1 MTVII
6 NGTDGVNIAST
17 TGVINL
23 LGSTSG
29 TLTIAAPAV
38 AGTNTLTL
46 PALTGTVVT
55 NASAG
60 TILQIL
66 STAKSDTYSA
76 SVASNAETSNV
87 TGLTVAITPSSNT
100 NKILVTVS
108 LNLGIITGQLV
119 GFRFYCNNTLIAV
132 GDASGSRK
140 QVTGSTLTFGSDY
153 AVLTTGLSFYHSP
166 ASTSAQTY
174 SIRLVHTSGSTQ
186 TVYLNRSAIDDDANY
201 TLRGISTITAMEI
214 AA

>member
-1 MTVII
+1 MGGAMSIVL
-6 NGTDGVNIAST
+6 A
-17 TGVINL
+17 
-23 LGSTSG
+23 GSTSG
-29 TLTIAAPAV
+29 TITLQEPAV

-46 PALTGTVVT
+46 PALTGTLLT
-55 NASAG
+55 TKTAGSALQ
-60 TILQIL
+60 TI

-76 SVASNAETSNV
+76 SVATNAETSDV
-87 TGLTVAITPSSNT
+87 TNLTVAITPSTTT
-100 NKILVTVS
+100 NKVLVTAS

-119 GFRFYCNNTLIAV
+119 GFRLYCNNTLIAV

-153 AVLTTGLSFYHSP
+153 AVLTTGMTFYHSP

-186 TVYLNRSAIDDDANY
+186 TVYLNRAAIDDNANY
-201 TLRGISTITAMEI
+201 TLRGISTITATEI

>member
-1 MTVII
+1 M
-6 NGTDGVNIAST
+6 GGVMSSIVVS
-17 TGVINL
+17 GD
-23 LGSTSG
+23 TSG
-29 TLTIAAPAV
+29 AITIAAPAV
-38 AGTNTLTL
+38 SGTNTLTL
-46 PALTGTVVT
+46 PALTGTILT
-55 NASAG
+55 NKTAG
-60 TILQIL
+60 SSLQIL
-66 STAKSDTYSA
+66 STSKSDTYSA
-76 SVASNAETSNV
+76 SVAANAETSDV

-100 NKILVTVS
+100 NKILVTAS

-140 QVTGSTLTFGSDY
+140 QVTGSTLTFASDY

-174 SIRLVHTSGSTQ
+174 SVRLVHTSGATQ
-186 TVYLNRSAIDDDANY
+186 TIYLNRSAIDDNASY
-201 TLRGISTITAMEI
+201 TLRGISTITVMEI

>member
-1 MTVII
+1 M
-6 NGTDGVNIAST
+6 GDSMST
-17 TGVINL
+17 IVLSGD
-23 LGSTSG
+23 TSG
-29 TLTIAAPAV
+29 TITLDAPAV
-38 AGTNTLTL
+38 AGTNTLML
-46 PALTGTVVT
+46 PAVTGTLLT
-55 NASAG
+55 TRTAGSALQ
-60 TILQIL
+60 TI

-76 SVASNAETSNV
+76 SVATNAETSDV
-87 TGLTVAITPSSNT
+87 TGLTVAITPSTNT
-100 NKILVTVS
+100 NRILVTAS

-140 QVTGSTLTFGSDY
+140 QVTGSTLTFSSDY
-153 AVLTTGLSFYHSP
+153 SVLTTGLTFYHSP

-174 SIRLVHTSGSTQ
+174 SIRLVHTSGATQ
-186 TVYLNRSAIDDDANY
+186 TIYLNRAAIDDNANY